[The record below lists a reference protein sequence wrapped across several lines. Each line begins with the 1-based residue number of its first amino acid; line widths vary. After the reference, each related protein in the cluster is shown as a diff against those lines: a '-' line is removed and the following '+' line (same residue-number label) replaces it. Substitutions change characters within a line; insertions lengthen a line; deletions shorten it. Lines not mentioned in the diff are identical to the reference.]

1 MTTVLVLDDDPDLR
15 ALIRSALQ
23 SHKMES
29 LEAGT
34 VEEAR
39 QILSRQRVDAVIVDG
54 LLPDERGLDFIAEFR
69 SRDKTTDIIFIS
81 AHCQDLKTFRQ
92 LTREFHVSL
101 VLSKPFDA
109 FELASELRHLLV
121 DSRAEPPTLLE
132 SSPEN
137 PLESGP
143 EEELQEQLEALSRG
157 YRERLPQKLEEL
169 REALELAR
177 CDPEKISLARSLAHR
192 LHGSAGSYGLP
203 ELGEA
208 VGKIEAHLS
217 KTCDEART
225 WDPPFEFL
233 KEALSTL
240 QRMQPSFH
248 SKVPPAPVTAHLL
261 VVDDDTDFLELL
273 QALSRKLG
281 IPVVTASS
289 AEQAMDLAL
298 RLPLVG
304 AILDVHMGSEVAFG
318 LARRLR
324 DSKGNSEM
332 PLAFASVDHSLETR
346 VAASAAG
353 GTRFF
358 DKPIS
363 EDSLLALVQ
372 QFVHQSQERQS
383 RVLLV
388 DDDPDII
395 RQYSG
400 ILRAAQFSVET
411 LPDPEN
417 LLERMETYR
426 PDLLLLDIELPTW
439 SGLDICRA
447 LRSSPQWDL
456 LPILMISSQL
466 DVSRRVRAYQAG
478 ASDVLTKPLV
488 EEELVARV
496 TVQLDRA
503 RLLKDRSDRDP
514 LSGLL
519 LRRAFLDASQR
530 ALAGCSRAGT
540 PLSVALIDIDHFKSI
555 NDRYGHSVGD
565 QVIAALGEL
574 LLRRFRTEDLRC
586 RWGGEEFLLAFPGQT
601 AEFATMAA
609 RRLLQEFA
617 SAPFVTET
625 GETFQVT
632 FTAGVS
638 AYPQDGSSL
647 LALVRKADEALYA
660 GKSAGRNQV
669 QAARPGTATFRR

>member
-15 ALIRSALQ
+15 ALICSALRA
-23 SHKMES
+23 HLVEA
-29 LEAGT
+29 LEAGS

-39 QILSRQRVDAVIVDG
+39 RVLSRQSVDAVVVDG
-54 LLPDERGLDFIAEFR
+54 LLPDGRGLDFIAEVR
-69 SRDKTTDIIFIS
+69 SRDNTTEFVFIS
-81 AHCQDLKTFRQ
+81 GHCQDLKTFRQ

-101 VLSKPFDA
+101 VLCKPFDPL
-109 FELASELRHLLV
+109 ELASELRHLLI
-121 DSRAEPPTLLE
+121 DSSTP
-132 SSPEN
+132 
-137 PLESGP
+137 PLEASL
-143 EEELQEQLEALSRG
+143 EEELEEQFEALSRN

-169 REALELAR
+169 RESLELAR
-177 CDPEKISLARSLAHR
+177 RDPENIPLARSLAHR

-203 ELGEA
+203 ELGEV
-208 VGKIEAHLS
+208 VGKIEAQLS
-217 KTCDEART
+217 ETGPSDGSWS
-225 WDPPFEFL
+225 WDRPFEFL
-233 KEALSTL
+233 REAQSLLHRLLPLSPKRRT
-240 QRMQPSFH
+240 
-248 SKVPPAPVTAHLL
+248 PVEEISYLL

-273 QALSRKLG
+273 QALSSKRG
-281 IPVVTASS
+281 IPVVTARSP
-289 AEQAMDLAL
+289 EQALDLAA
-298 RLPLVG
+298 RLPLIG
-304 AILDVHMGSEVAFG
+304 AILDVHMGSELTFG
-318 LARRLR
+318 LARGLR
-324 DSKGNSEM
+324 DVKGKSEL
-332 PLAFASVDHSLETR
+332 PLAFASVDHSLETL

-363 EDSLLALVQ
+363 EESLMSLVQ
-372 QFVHQSQERQS
+372 QFVQQSQERQS

-388 DDDPDII
+388 DDDPDIV

-400 ILRAAQFSVET
+400 ILRAAQLSVDT

-426 PDLLLLDIELPTW
+426 PDLLMLDIELPTW

-540 PLSVALIDIDHFKSI
+540 PLSVALIDIDYFKSI

-565 QVIAALGEL
+565 QVIAALGNL
-574 LLRRFRTEDLRC
+574 LLRRFRAEDLRC

-617 SAPFVTET
+617 SVPFVTET
-625 GETFQVT
+625 DETFQVT

-660 GKSAGRNQV
+660 GKNAGRNQV
-669 QAARPGTATFRR
+669 QAAHPSTVAFRR